1 MATLTQALPI
11 AKSRTS
17 QSIQEFSKHWKNRIA
32 YWKKEAHFIFDLVD
46 FHCDLQE
53 FPVNCR
59 KARYQMGVLVEDDLP
74 ALVRKI
80 KELNTDK
87 PTAGNG
93 QLIDQIKQKLIRM
106 EQRYN
111 LLKLVLLEVAAEGIP
126 LRLG

>member
-46 FHCDLQE
+46 LHLDLQQ
-53 FPVNCR
+53 FPMNYR
-59 KARYQMGVLVEDDLP
+59 KARYQMGVLIEDELP
-74 ALVRKI
+74 ALVQKI
-80 KELNTDK
+80 KALNTDK

-93 QLIDQIKQKLIRM
+93 QFRDQIRQKLIRM
-106 EQRYN
+106 EQKYN